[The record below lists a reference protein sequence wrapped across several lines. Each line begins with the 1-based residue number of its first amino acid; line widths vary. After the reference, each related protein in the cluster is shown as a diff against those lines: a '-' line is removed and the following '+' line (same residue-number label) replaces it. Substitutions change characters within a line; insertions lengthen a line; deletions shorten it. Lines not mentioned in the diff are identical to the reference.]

1 MTNIVPFILDGLI
14 VAGYFAILALS
25 LNMEYG
31 YSGLINFG
39 KAAFFA
45 LGAYASAML
54 TTNGYPAFLGVV
66 VAMIVAGL
74 GGLLISIPAI
84 RVKSDYL
91 AIITLVFA
99 ETIRVIL
106 KNESWIAG
114 GVLGIR
120 GVPPLI
126 DFRNVSYETHLII
139 QAFIVMTLFTIFA
152 LVGWLLTNSP
162 FGRILR
168 AIREDELASSVYG
181 KNNIFAKAVVFGLG
195 SSIAGAAGSF
205 YAQYI
210 GFVSPDLFI
219 LAITLQ
225 IWIMSILGGPATIMG
240 SFVGALVVI
249 SINRGTR
256 LLKDFLNLPLD
267 TNNLMF
273 ILTGALLI
281 IVVIFKPTGIL
292 KEGRVESVRRR

>member
-1 MTNIVPFILDGLI
+1 VTNIDLFILDGLI
-14 VAGYFAILALS
+14 TAGYFAILALS
-25 LNMEYG
+25 LNIEYG
-31 YSGLINFG
+31 YSGLIDFG

-45 LGAYASAML
+45 LGAYTSAIL
-54 TTNGYPAFLGVV
+54 TTTGYPAVIAVLM
-66 VAMIVAGL
+66 AMAVAGL
-74 GGLLISIPAI
+74 GGLAISIPAI
-84 RVKSDYL
+84 RVRSDYL

-120 GVPPLI
+120 GIPPMI
-126 DFRNVSYETHLII
+126 DLRGISYEAHLAG
-139 QAFIVMTLFTIFA
+139 QAFFVLILFTIFA
-152 LVGWLLTNSP
+152 IVGWLLTNSP

-181 KNNIFAKAVVFGLG
+181 KYNTAAKAVVFGVA
-195 SSIAGAAGSF
+195 SAMAGAAGSF
-205 YAQYI
+205 YSQYV

-225 IWIMSILGGPATIMG
+225 IWIMSILGGPATILG
-240 SFVGALVVI
+240 GLAGAVLVT

-256 LLKDFLNLPLD
+256 ILKDYLNLPLD
-267 TNNLMF
+267 ANNLMF
-273 ILTGALLI
+273 ILTGALLVL
-281 IVVIFKPTGIL
+281 VVTFKPTGIL
-292 KEGRVESVRRR
+292 KEGRIRSVRR